1 MKRQI
6 IHIDQEKCNGCG
18 ACAAAC
24 HEGAIAMIGGKATL
38 MRDDYCDGMGDCL
51 PHCPTGA
58 ITFEQRE
65 AAPYNEAAVQA
76 AKASK
81 VPAGGCP
88 GARAMHLAPSAAP
101 AQDGAASALQNWP
114 VQIRLLST
122 SAPYLQ
128 GADLVI
134 AADCTAFSCA
144 QFHSR
149 YLAGRIAMIGC
160 PKLDAVDYSEK
171 LTELFRRNDIRS
183 VLVVRMQVPC
193 CGGLTHAVETALAA
207 SGRDIPLR
215 VVILTP
221 SGEEVA

>member
-1 MKRQI
+1 MIRRI
-6 IHIDQEKCNGCG
+6 IEIDEERCTGCG
-18 ACAAAC
+18 LCAKAC
-24 HEGAIAMIGGKATL
+24 HEGAIAMENGKAKL
-38 MRDDYCDGMGDCL
+38 AREHFCDGLGDCL
-51 PHCPTGA
+51 PACPADA
-58 ITFEQRE
+58 IRFVERE
-65 AAPYNEAAVQA
+65 APAYDEAAVQA
-76 AKASK
+76 AKAAQY
-81 VPAGGCP
+81 PAGGCP
-88 GARAMHLAPSAAP
+88 GAQAMRFAP
-101 AQDGAASALQNWP
+101 SALQNWP
-114 VQIRLLST
+114 VQIWLLST
-122 SAPYLQ
+122 SAPSLQ
-128 GADLVI
+128 GAVLVI

-221 SGEEVA
+221 SGDEVA

>member
-1 MKRQI
+1 MIRRI
-6 IHIDQEKCNGCG
+6 IEIDEERCTGCG
-18 ACAAAC
+18 LCAKAC
-24 HEGAIAMIGGKATL
+24 HEGAIAMVNGKATL
-38 MRDDYCDGMGDCL
+38 AREHFCDGLGDCL
-51 PHCPTGA
+51 P
-58 ITFEQRE
+58 
-65 AAPYNEAAVQA
+65 

>member
-1 MKRQI
+1 M
-6 IHIDQEKCNGCG
+6 
-18 ACAAAC
+18 
-24 HEGAIAMIGGKATL
+24 
-38 MRDDYCDGMGDCL
+38 
-51 PHCPTGA
+51 
-58 ITFEQRE
+58 
-65 AAPYNEAAVQA
+65 QA
-76 AKASK
+76 AKAAQS
-81 VPAGGCP
+81 PAGGCP
-88 GARAMHLAPSAAP
+88 GAQAMRFAPSAAP

>member
-1 MKRQI
+1 MIRRI
-6 IHIDQEKCNGCG
+6 IEIDEERCTGCG
-18 ACAAAC
+18 LCAKAC
-24 HEGAIAMIGGKATL
+24 HEGAIAMVNGKAKL
-38 MRDDYCDGMGDCL
+38 AREHFCDGLGDCL
-51 PHCPTGA
+51 PACPADA
-58 ITFEQRE
+58 IRFVERE
-65 AAPYNEAAVQA
+65 APAYDEAAVQA

-88 GARAMHLAPSAAP
+88 GARAMHLAP
-101 AQDGAASALQNWP
+101 SALQNWP

-221 SGEEVA
+221 SGEEAA

>member
-1 MKRQI
+1 MIRRI
-6 IHIDQEKCNGCG
+6 IEIDEERCTGCG
-18 ACAAAC
+18 LCAKAC
-24 HEGAIAMIGGKATL
+24 HEGAIAMVNGKAKL
-38 MRDDYCDGMGDCL
+38 AREHFCDGLGDCL
-51 PHCPTGA
+51 PACPADA
-58 ITFEQRE
+58 IHFVERE
-65 AAPYNEAAVQA
+65 APAYDEAAVQA

-88 GARAMHLAPSAAP
+88 GARAMHLAP
-101 AQDGAASALQNWP
+101 SALQNWP

>member
-76 AKASK
+76 AKAAQY
-81 VPAGGCP
+81 PAGGCP
-88 GARAMHLAPSAAP
+88 GARAMRFAPSAAP

>member
-1 MKRQI
+1 MIRRI
-6 IHIDQEKCNGCG
+6 IEIDEERCTGCG
-18 ACAAAC
+18 LCAKAC
-24 HEGAIAMIGGKATL
+24 HEGAIAMVNGKAKL
-38 MRDDYCDGMGDCL
+38 AREHFCDGLGDCL
-51 PHCPTGA
+51 PACPADA
-58 ITFEQRE
+58 IRFVERE
-65 AAPYNEAAVQA
+65 APAYDEAAVQA

-193 CGGLTHAVETALAA
+193 CGGLTHVVETALAA

>member
-1 MKRQI
+1 V
-6 IHIDQEKCNGCG
+6 E
-18 ACAAAC
+18 
-24 HEGAIAMIGGKATL
+24 
-38 MRDDYCDGMGDCL
+38 
-51 PHCPTGA
+51 
-58 ITFEQRE
+58 RE
-65 AAPYNEAAVQA
+65 APAYDEAAVQA

>member
-1 MKRQI
+1 M
-6 IHIDQEKCNGCG
+6 
-18 ACAAAC
+18 
-24 HEGAIAMIGGKATL
+24 
-38 MRDDYCDGMGDCL
+38 
-51 PHCPTGA
+51 
-58 ITFEQRE
+58 
-65 AAPYNEAAVQA
+65 
-76 AKASK
+76 
-81 VPAGGCP
+81 
-88 GARAMHLAPSAAP
+88 
-101 AQDGAASALQNWP
+101 
-114 VQIRLLST
+114 QIRLLST

-160 PKLDAVDYSEK
+160 PKLDAVDYSQK

-193 CGGLTHAVETALAA
+193 CGGLTYAVETALAA